1 MQLNYPC
8 NKKQDGSKIDLSSI
22 TVDTTIE
29 LLWPPSG
36 QWQTGTITHVWG
48 NGEFAI
54 QFEDDR
60 M

>member
-1 MQLNYPC
+1 MQSQSLE
-8 NKKQDGSKIDLSSI
+8 DL
-22 TVDTTIE
+22 TVGTTIE

-54 QFEDDR
+54 SFEDDR
-60 M
+60 MFIFIFIYL